1 MSHLRLKLSKQ
12 KSCVMRNVLYVPKHA
27 CNLFSM
33 RAAGSK
39 GNVVMFDKKKC

>member
-1 MSHLRLKLSKQ
+1 MMLKLSKQ
-12 KSCVMRNVLYVPKHA
+12 KSCVMRNALYVPKVA

-39 GNVVMFDKKKC
+39 GNVVMFGKKKC